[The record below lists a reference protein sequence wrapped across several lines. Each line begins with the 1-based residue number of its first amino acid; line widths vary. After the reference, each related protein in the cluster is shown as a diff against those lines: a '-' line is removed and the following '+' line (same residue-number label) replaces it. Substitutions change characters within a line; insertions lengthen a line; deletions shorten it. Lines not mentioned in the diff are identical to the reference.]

1 MGIVREGA
9 KRILRTERA
18 NRKEPLPLEVLK
30 AIVDGSDLSDCL
42 VLRNGCL
49 FLWCFTGFLRFD
61 DVSRIRRNQILFHEG
76 FMKIKIDKS
85 KNDQL
90 REGNEVSISEAE
102 GSVCP
107 VKILKEYLLRM
118 NISPRCSELI
128 FRQLVKTKASH
139 KLAARDKPICY
150 STFRDHLCKTFGNS
164 VPDPT
169 IYGTHSFRSGGASK
183 AANSDVKERPFQR
196 HGRWKLVSAKDG
208 YVKDDIS
215 VRLSVSKSL
224 GL

>member
-1 MGIVREGA
+1 MFVYF
-9 KRILRTERA
+9 
-18 NRKEPLPLEVLK
+18 
-30 AIVDGSDLSDCL
+30 C
-42 VLRNGCL
+42 
-49 FLWCFTGFLRFD
+49 CFTGFLRFD
-61 DVSRIRRNQILFHEG
+61 DVSRIRRNQISFHEG

-90 REGNEVSISEAE
+90 REGNEVLISEGE

-107 VKILKEYLLRM
+107 GKILNEYLLRM
-118 NISPRCSELI
+118 NISPSSSDLI

-150 STFRDHLCKTFGNS
+150 STFRDHLRKTLGNS

-183 AANSDVKERPFQR
+183 AANSDVKERAFQR
-196 HGRWKLVSAKDG
+196 HGRWKSLSAKDG
-208 YVKDDIS
+208 YVKDGIS
-215 VRLSVSKSL
+215 ARLSVSKSL